1 MPLKWSNWR
10 LFPDPRQRGIL
21 IAPFGPGCYEL
32 RNGKQL
38 VLYGQGGH
46 VAHRMISLLPAPWGC
61 GGRRNREKR
70 EYVLKYLGRIE
81 YRTLA
86 CATHGEAKEEE
97 RALRTRKSEYLF
109 ST

>member
-1 MPLKWSNWR
+1 M
-10 LFPDPRQRGIL
+10 
-21 IAPFGPGCYEL
+21 
-32 RNGKQL
+32 
-38 VLYGQGGH
+38 
-46 VAHRMISLLPAPWGC
+46 AHRMISLLPVPWGC

-97 RALRTRKSEYLF
+97 RTLRSRKSEYLF